1 VKISL
6 HRNGFSSPLPSS
18 ILISRILNRIL
29 RFEDKDNLSFI
40 RVIFVDKKDIKRL
53 HQKFLNDKSETDV
66 MAFPVIE
73 MNREKKYLGGEIY
86 VCVPVAIANAKRWQ
100 EPPRRELM
108 RLVVHGFL
116 HLLG

>member
-1 VKISL
+1 
-6 HRNGFSSPLPSS
+6 
-18 ILISRILNRIL
+18 
-29 RFEDKDNLSFI
+29 
-40 RVIFVDKKDIKRL
+40 
-53 HQKFLNDKSETDV
+53 

-116 HLLG
+116 HLLGYSDHNESQRSKMWVQQEKWMKEC